1 MEGKRGEEKDCNGGK
16 GREVEKREDTLKI
29 NKGDLVKEL
38 QKNKTNARKNKY
50 KVVVKENNT
59 LK

>member
-38 QKNKTNARKNKY
+38 KKKQNECKKNKDKA
-50 KVVVKENNT
+50 VVKENNT